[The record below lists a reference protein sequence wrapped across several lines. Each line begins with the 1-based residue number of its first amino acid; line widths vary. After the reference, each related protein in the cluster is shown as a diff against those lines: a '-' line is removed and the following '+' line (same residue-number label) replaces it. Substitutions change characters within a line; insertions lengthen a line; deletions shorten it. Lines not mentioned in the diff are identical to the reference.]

1 MTVSQDA
8 IARDRSADKTGNGAE
23 SDNSRAQAP
32 GVLCAARVLLN
43 RTQMMVQD
51 RLVNLTPG
59 MALTVEIKT
68 GSRTRHRL
76 PALAADSRQAVGVGE
91 EVGAVR
97 RSSQPG

>member
-1 MTVSQDA
+1 VTTVSQQA

-32 GVLCAARVLLN
+32 GVLDAARVLLN

-76 PALAADSRQAVGVGE
+76 PALAAAADKQSALGKR
-91 EVGAVR
+91 
-97 RSSQPG
+97 